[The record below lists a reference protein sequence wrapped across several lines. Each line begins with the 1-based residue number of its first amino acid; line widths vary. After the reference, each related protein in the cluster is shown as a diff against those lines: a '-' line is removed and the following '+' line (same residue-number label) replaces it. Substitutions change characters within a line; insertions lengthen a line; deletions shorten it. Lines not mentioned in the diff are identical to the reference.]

1 MKPNKVYNIASAA
14 FLLLGCLVFAYDGYS
29 LLGISTVNLFLALMV
44 MAYASSF
51 IALMKDRKSVI
62 SWLLLIL
69 NSIIVICIIY
79 FLTHFKMK
87 M

>member
-1 MKPNKVYNIASAA
+1 MKPNKVYNIASTI
-14 FLLLGCLVFAYDGYS
+14 FLILGCLVFSYNGYS
-29 LLGISTVNLFLALMV
+29 LLGISTVNLFLALMI
-44 MAYASSF
+44 MAYACSF

-62 SWLLLIL
+62 SWLLVIL

-79 FLTHFKMK
+79 FLTHFKLK